1 MKKNKQTK
9 QKTLFQIDLNMLSE
23 DVNNFI
29 TEIKQNNILPKIN
42 SLIDTSI
49 LIQPRKIDLTS
60 SLKSNT
66 STSSKIS

>member
-1 MKKNKQTK
+1 
-9 QKTLFQIDLNMLSE
+9 MLSE